1 MLDPSPRRY
10 SLLVGLWG
18 ARRAI
23 AQHGGAP
30 AALAVGLMALAYA
43 AVFSWLS
50 IVRHRAF
57 ASGRF
62 DLGNMEQAIWS
73 TLQGRLLES
82 TEVGGEQFSR
92 LGAHVDPI
100 LVVLTPLYALWSGP
114 ESLLVAQAVIVASGA
129 FPAFWLG
136 RRWLG
141 DDRLAAAV
149 AAVYLLYPPLQFATL
164 FDFHPVTLA
173 APLLLFCIWAAE
185 VGAYVP
191 LAACGTLAALTQ
203 EQVGLALIVLALWMA
218 VRHPE
223 RRRAAGI
230 MAAAAAVWVTVA
242 VAVIIP
248 RFSLTGGNP
257 QIRRYDALG
266 EGEGGVLS
274 SLLTRPWEAVE
285 VLATPHRALYVLA
298 LFLPLLALSLFAP
311 LLLAGAIP
319 QLVIN
324 LLAAG
329 GPPQT
334 IQFHYA
340 AVLAPFLIASATLG
354 LARLRAREGPAW
366 LAFAFGRPG
375 PVAVVAVGAVVAAGV
390 LLGPLPLWREL
401 PVGYNGVS
409 HHAFTRD
416 ASAEAMARAVAMVPP
431 DAPVSASN
439 SAGAH
444 LSARRRIHLFPEI
457 DDARWILVDVRRPDR
472 SGGVRRTLRP
482 IEHALGVEAVVRDP
496 AWRLVLDEAGV
507 RLFRRAEATAG
518 GPPAPVRAG

>member
-1 MLDPSPRRY
+1 MRVS
-10 SLLVGLWG
+10 G

-23 AQHGGAP
+23 GRYGEHS
-30 AALAVGLMALAYA
+30 AAVTVGLMALAYA
-43 AVFSWLS
+43 VVFSWLS
-50 IVRHRAF
+50 IARHRAF

-82 TEVGGEQFSR
+82 TETGGEQFSR
-92 LGAHVDPI
+92 FGAHVDPI
-100 LVVLTPLYALWSGP
+100 LVVLAPLYAVWSSP
-114 ESLLVAQAVIVASGA
+114 EALLVAQAAIVATGA
-129 FPAFWLG
+129 IPAFLLG

-141 DDRLAAAV
+141 DDRLGLAV

-191 LAACGTLAALTQ
+191 RAIFGTLAALTQ
-203 EQVGLALIVLALWMA
+203 EQVGLALIGLALWMA

-223 RRRAAGI
+223 RRRAAGV
-230 MAAAAAVWVTVA
+230 MAAAAAAWVVVS

-266 EGEGGVLS
+266 EGEGGVLA
-274 SLLTRPWEAVE
+274 SLFTRPWEAVE
-285 VLATPHRALYVLA
+285 VLATPGRAAYLL
-298 LFLPLLALSLFAP
+298 LLLLPLLALSLLAP
-311 LLLAGAIP
+311 LLLLPAVP
-319 QLVIN
+319 QLLIN
-324 LLAAG
+324 LLAAD

-334 IQFHYA
+334 IHYHYA
-340 AVLAPFLIASATLG
+340 AVLTPFLIASATLG
-354 LARLRAREGPAW
+354 LARLRGRERPAW
-366 LAFAFGRPG
+366 ISHALARPG
-375 PVAVVAVGAVVAAGV
+375 RVAAGAVAAGVLAGV
-390 LLGPLPLWREL
+390 LLGPLPFWRQL

-416 ASAEAMARAVAMVPP
+416 AHAQAMARAVALVPP
-431 DAPVSASN
+431 DASVSASN

-444 LSARRRIHLFPEI
+444 LSGRRRIHLFPEI
-457 DDARWILVDVRRPDR
+457 DDARWILVDVRRPDP
-472 SGGVRRTLRP
+472 SGGVRKTLRP
-482 IEHALGVEAVVRDP
+482 VEHALGVEAVVRDP
-496 AWRLVLDEAGV
+496 AWQLVVDEAGV
-507 RLFRRAEATAG
+507 RLFRRVEATAAG
-518 GPPAPVRAG
+518 SAGTVRSG